1 MIAADRIDKMILSRN
16 SQFQIHYLL
25 VRDAE
30 NKIYRT
36 LLSITIIF
44 LIDAELAN
52 TRLFNKDRYKFHLI
66 PENTVNLFK

>member
-44 LIDAELAN
+44 LIDAE
-52 TRLFNKDRYKFHLI
+52 
-66 PENTVNLFK
+66 